1 MSSTP
6 QTYKSSLEFQTPE
19 SIPYSTPPQ
28 DKHEEDSASQDE
40 TTGEDEELKNVAT
53 PLARKHKLLKYV
65 EPPAAKEAI
74 QRNEQQSKQMEEVA
88 SAGNSGTF
96 SVRDHV
102 EKYQAEKSTKR
113 DPPPSTLY
121 EEAIN
126 LKVDKKELTKDT
138 SSDVSSSKAK
148 LEPSHSEQ
156 VLPRVLEVW
165 SENKNEPDAARE
177 KLEEVKTPSKT
188 SGSKD
193 ESMVST
199 SDVGSPKKISEAP
212 MEEVKTRPKR
222 STTSVDESK
231 VETAVQE
238 KVAPVSS
245 VSTNESNQVMV
256 NEMEVSQTR
265 SKIVE
270 KDAPIEAPVIEETP
284 KVAPVVEETPLEATG
299 AEETPKE
306 VPVAKEIPMEV
317 SVTEEIPKELP
328 VVEKTLKEV
337 PVPEETP
344 LKVPTT
350 EETPKEVPVVE
361 ESPKEVPVVKEM
373 PKEVPVFEEA
383 PAEVTASEQEL
394 PKTVTVEADKSQS
407 EAMPEQNAATDLD
420 EVVGSKPSDE
430 VEKAVEKEEAPL
442 EKESSLSEVAGVQEE
457 TICDKQVVGKAM
469 ENKVVPVHSSVGDV
483 ERSAVTASSLNQS
496 ETRVTTVVDVN
507 AEDKKQNVEES
518 IMETKQNL
526 LSSSSPK
533 VGSIQTYSYLIVIVP
548 HGYDLI

>member
-138 SSDVSSSKAK
+138 LSDVSSSKAK

-156 VLPRVLEVW
+156 VFPRVLEVW

-177 KLEEVKTPSKT
+177 KLEEVKNPSKT

-199 SDVGSPKKISEAP
+199 SDVGSPKKISETP

-496 ETRVTTVVDVN
+496 ETRVTTVADVN

>member
-1 MSSTP
+1 
-6 QTYKSSLEFQTPE
+6 
-19 SIPYSTPPQ
+19 
-28 DKHEEDSASQDE
+28 
-40 TTGEDEELKNVAT
+40 
-53 PLARKHKLLKYV
+53 
-65 EPPAAKEAI
+65 
-74 QRNEQQSKQMEEVA
+74 
-88 SAGNSGTF
+88 
-96 SVRDHV
+96 
-102 EKYQAEKSTKR
+102 
-113 DPPPSTLY
+113 
-121 EEAIN
+121 
-126 LKVDKKELTKDT
+126 
-138 SSDVSSSKAK
+138 
-148 LEPSHSEQ
+148 
-156 VLPRVLEVW
+156 
-165 SENKNEPDAARE
+165 
-177 KLEEVKTPSKT
+177 
-188 SGSKD
+188 
-193 ESMVST
+193 
-199 SDVGSPKKISEAP
+199 
-212 MEEVKTRPKR
+212 
-222 STTSVDESK
+222 
-231 VETAVQE
+231 
-238 KVAPVSS
+238 
-245 VSTNESNQVMV
+245 
-256 NEMEVSQTR
+256 MEV
-265 SKIVE
+265 
-270 KDAPIEAPVIEETP
+270 PI
-284 KVAPVVEETPLEATG
+284 
-299 AEETPKE
+299 
-306 VPVAKEIPMEV
+306 
-317 SVTEEIPKELP
+317 
-328 VVEKTLKEV
+328 
-337 PVPEETP
+337 PEETP